1 VYIPMHAAMSLA
13 LGVLFA
19 RWLVAHKGVGEM
31 AALLLMSGQLIWHV
45 NARDVER
52 LIPTASDRAAGDRV
66 VEALSVC
73 TAPVWSPYAVW
84 LPTYAGFEPGS
95 HLIALWDINHK
106 EGPYVSDMKAIRNGI
121 ADQAYGCILDGA
133 RDRLRYGVQDHYGI
147 YESFGNMGSAL
158 RPKTGWPVRPGFLL
172 APTE

>member
-1 VYIPMHAAMSLA
+1 MA
-13 LGVLFA
+13 LGLGILLA
-19 RWLVAHKGVGEM
+19 RQLVPREGIARMM
-31 AALLLMSGQLIWHV
+31 ALVLMSGQLVWHM

-52 LIPTASDRAAGDRV
+52 LIPTPADRAAGDRV
-66 VEALSVC
+66 VASLSVC
-73 TAPVWSPYAVW
+73 TGLVWSPYAVW

-106 EGPYVSDMKAIRNGI
+106 EGPYVSDMAAIRQGI
-121 ADQAYGCILDGA
+121 ADNAYGCILDGA

-147 YESFGNMGSAL
+147 YESFGSMGSAL

-172 APTE
+172 APIE